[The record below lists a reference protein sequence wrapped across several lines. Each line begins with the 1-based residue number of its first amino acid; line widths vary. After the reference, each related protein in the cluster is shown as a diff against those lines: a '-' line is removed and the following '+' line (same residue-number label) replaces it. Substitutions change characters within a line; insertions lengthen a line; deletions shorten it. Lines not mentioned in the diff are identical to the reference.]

1 MGTIIFEGL
10 EPFGLIVAH
19 TASAI
24 AAGESVEPALYVPDH
39 VPDPR
44 QPQRHVPIRV
54 PMPPSVALDLSIQ
67 LRDAALAAEKN
78 ARKQD

>member
-24 AAGESVEPALYVPDH
+24 AAGESVELALYVPDPH
-39 VPDPR
+39 

-54 PMPPSVALDLSIQ
+54 PMPPSVALDPSIQ
-67 LRDAALAAEKN
+67 LRDAALATEKN

>member
-24 AAGESVEPALYVPDH
+24 AAGESVELALN